1 MKKKNTSIRLKEI
14 MNDRNLKQVDILE
27 MTKPYC
33 IKYDVKMN
41 KSDISQYVSGKV
53 EPNQE
58 KLFILAKALN
68 VNEAWLMG
76 FDVSLRKELS
86 PVVAESDIELI
97 EKYSLLSDRD
107 KTLVMNMIN
116 SMLPTEKK

>member
-14 MNDRNLKQVDILE
+14 MNDRNLKQADILE

-41 KSDISQYVSGKV
+41 TSDISQYVSGKV

-76 FDVSLRKELS
+76 FDVPLRKELS

>member
-1 MKKKNTSIRLKEI
+1 MKKENTSIRLKQI
-14 MNDRNLKQVDILE
+14 MDNRNLKQVDILD

-33 IKYDVKMN
+33 VKYDVKMN

-58 KLFILAKALN
+58 KLFILAKALG

-76 FDVSLRKELS
+76 FDVPMKKELS
-86 PVVAESDIELI
+86 SSEAERDIELI
-97 EKYSLLSDRD
+97 EKFSLLSERD
-107 KTLVMNMIN
+107 KQLVMNMID
-116 SMLPTEKK
+116 SMLPTQKK

>member
-76 FDVSLRKELS
+76 FDVPLREELS